1 MVGEEDC
8 LYLNVYVPRVS
19 ERRESSEIR
28 GEEEKKLRR
37 GRILKILVLSLCN
50 KSSSLVW
57 IYESRSGNV
66 VRDNVECCRR
76 ENSRKLSEQ
85 L

>member
-37 GRILKILVLSLCN
+37 GRILKILVLSVINPRLSFGYMN
-50 KSSSLVW
+50 
-57 IYESRSGNV
+57 R
-66 VRDNVECCRR
+66 VREM
-76 ENSRKLSEQ
+76 
-85 L
+85 

>member
-1 MVGEEDC
+1 M
-8 LYLNVYVPRVS
+8 S

-57 IYESRSGNV
+57 IYESGNV

>member
-19 ERRESSEIR
+19 ERRESR
-28 GEEEKKLRR
+28 DKKR
-37 GRILKILVLSLCN
+37 GRKEIEERENIKNSCSLCN